1 MAVGLVIA
9 LGVVLVILVGVAA
22 YYAQKRRIRLWQQTA
37 AGLGF
42 QYSTNDPFDLVDM
55 PFDLFSRGDG
65 RGTENVLWGTK
76 DGLDVKAFEFW
87 YYEQSSDAQGHT
99 SRSYE
104 HFSCVLLPAPVV
116 CPHTSISPEGFF
128 SRIGRALGFHDIE
141 FESEEFNKAM
151 KVKSAEP
158 KFATYL
164 VDPQMME
171 WLLANKGW
179 QFELSGQSLLTYCG
193 RVKPPEIASVI
204 AAAQGFHQHIP
215 RVVDETFKEG
225 S

>member
-1 MAVGLVIA
+1 MGPALIIALFVVVVILIAVG
-9 LGVVLVILVGVAA
+9 G
-22 YYAQKRRIRLWQQTA
+22 YYARKRRILLWQQTA
-37 AGLGF
+37 ASLGLR
-42 QYSTNDPFDLVDM
+42 YSTEHPFDLLEM
-55 PFDLFSRGDG
+55 PFDLFSRGEG

-87 YYEQSSDAQGHT
+87 DYTESSDGKGNT

-104 HFSCVLLPAPVV
+104 HFSCALLPIAAS
-116 CPHTSISPEGFF
+116 CPHTTIAPEGFF

-141 FESEEFNKAM
+141 FESEEFNKHM

-164 VDPQMME
+164 VDPRMME

-179 QFELSGQSLLTYCG
+179 QFELSDRSLLTYCG
-193 RVKPPEIASVI
+193 RVHPQDIGTVL
-204 AAAQGFHQHIP
+204 AAAEGFHQHIP
-215 RVVDETFKEG
+215 RVIDETFKEG

>member
-1 MAVGLVIA
+1 MGVVLVIA
-9 LGVVLVILVGVAA
+9 LGVVLVILVAVAG
-22 YYAQKRRIRLWQQTA
+22 YYARKRRILLWQQTA
-37 AGLGF
+37 AGLGL
-42 QYSTNDPFDLVDM
+42 QYSTEDPFGLVDM
-55 PFDLFSRGDG
+55 PFDLFSRGDR

-87 YYEQSSDAQGHT
+87 DYTESSDTKGNR

-104 HFSCVLLPAPVV
+104 HFSCALLPAPVM
-116 CPHTSISPEGFF
+116 CPHTSIAPESFF

-164 VDPQMME
+164 VDPRMME

-179 QFELSGQSLLTYCG
+179 QFELSGQSLLTYCK
-193 RVKPPEIASVI
+193 RVKPPEIANVI
-204 AAAQGFHQHIP
+204 AAARGFHQHIP
-215 RVVDETFKEG
+215 RVIDETFKEG

>member
-1 MAVGLVIA
+1 MAVVLVIA
-9 LGVVLVILVGVAA
+9 LGVALVVLVGVAG
-22 YYAQKRRIRLWQQTA
+22 YYARKRRILLWQQTA
-37 AGLGF
+37 ASLGL
-42 QYSTNDPFDLVDM
+42 QYSTEDPFDLVDL
-55 PFDLFSRGDG
+55 PFDLFSRGER
-65 RGTENVLWGTK
+65 RGTENVLSGTK

-87 YYEQSSDAQGHT
+87 DYTESTDSDGST

-104 HFSCVLLPAPVV
+104 YFSCVLLPAPVV
-116 CPHTSISPEGFF
+116 CPHTTIGPEGFF

-141 FESEEFNKAM
+141 FESEDFNKAM
-151 KVKSAEP
+151 KVKSAQP

-179 QFELSGQSLLTYCG
+179 QFELSDLSVLTYCK
-193 RVKPPEIASVI
+193 RVKPPEIATVI
-204 AAAQGFHQHIP
+204 ATAQGFHQHIP
-215 RVVDETFKEG
+215 HVVDETYKEG